1 MVFQANLLKGKTA
14 LITGGGSGIG
24 RGMALALAA
33 HGCNVAIIGRRAERL
48 EVAADEIRAH
58 GVQAAALPADVRD
71 PAAVEQAVE
80 QAAALAGR
88 LDILVNNAAGN
99 FLCLAEDLSPNGF
112 GTVVDIDLKGSFHAS
127 KAALPHLKARGG
139 VVLNISSTL
148 QYFGTAAQLH
158 VSAAK
163 AGVDALT
170 RVLAVEWG
178 RYGVRVNGIA
188 PGPVAETEG
197 RAPAAGR
204 PGEGNRRGQHAA
216 RAPGQHRRRLKR
228 GAIHLLGR
236 RGVRHR
242 GHAGGGWRAVACI
255 ERHDRSVGGQRGT
268 GRGMTPL
275 ARANGVRLR

>member
-1 MVFQANLLKGKTA
+1 MVFQSDLLQGKTA

-24 RGMALALAA
+24 RGLALVLAA
-33 HGCNVAIIGRRAERL
+33 HGCNVAVIGRRAEPL
-48 EVAADEIRAH
+48 EAAAEEIRGR
-58 GVQAAALPADVRD
+58 GVLAGAYPADVRD
-71 PAAVEQAVE
+71 PAAVARAVE
-80 QAAALAGR
+80 QAAELAGR

-112 GTVVDIDLKGSFHAS
+112 GAVVDIDLKGSFHAA

-178 RYGVRVNGIA
+178 GYGVRVNGTA
-188 PGPVAETEG
+188 SDSGAGHHRLFRLPCGVCTAQAE
-197 RAPAAGR
+197 
-204 PGEGNRRGQHAA
+204 
-216 RAPGQHRRRLKR
+216 
-228 GAIHLLGR
+228 
-236 RGVRHR
+236 
-242 GHAGGGWRAVACI
+242 GGC
-255 ERHDRSVGGQRGT
+255 
-268 GRGMTPL
+268 P
-275 ARANGVRLR
+275 